1 MWNWIVENIATIK
14 DLLWIVFTF
23 VATVVAI
30 LTYKRARYTLLQP
43 LKSEVIKRQT
53 ELLIEVLDFF
63 DSNLIFSAKV
73 DYMTIVSLNM
83 YKLIEEFGFVLNDDS
98 INEINEKL
106 GGALFTK
113 NSGII
118 SSIEKSNVF
127 DKDTSEKD
135 EEYLKVSKQRYED
148 AKSGKVTIDV
158 VYVTKNY
165 IFFSKALNE
174 YISNPFMPQTVKILL
189 EKIKRDINYNLTQA
203 LKNVL
208 EEFVIELC
216 SSKNSP
222 SKQQPLKINA
232 DGLYNVFNRQSIH
245 HQAEI
250 DKIKTVIREYLMID
264 KKWN

>member
-1 MWNWIVENIATIK
+1 MWNWIVENITTIK

-23 VATVVAI
+23 VATLVAI

-63 DSNLIFSAKV
+63 DSSLIFSAKI

-83 YKLIEEFGFVLNDDS
+83 YKLIEEFGFILNDDS
-98 INEINEKL
+98 VAEIEKTL

-118 SSIEKSNVF
+118 SSIEKSDVF
-127 DKDTSEKD
+127 DKNTPDKD
-135 EEYLKVSKQRYED
+135 VEYLQSSKQRYEN
-148 AKSGKVTIDV
+148 AKNGNVTIDV
-158 VYVTKNY
+158 IYVTKNY
-165 IFFSKALNE
+165 IFFSKTLNE
-174 YISNPFMPQTVKILL
+174 YISNPFMPCTVKTLL
-189 EKIKRDINYNLTQA
+189 EKIKSDIHYNLTQV
-203 LKNVL
+203 LKKVL

-222 SKQQPLKINA
+222 SKQEPLKIHG

-245 HQAEI
+245 HQNEI